1 MREDKFQRR
10 ATLQANR
17 SAWITTATLHFSHE
31 REKDYSK
38 TKPQSWF
45 GRCGKH
51 RLAKTLFPVQSSW
64 TLNTSLQ
71 QPSTKTKWGHRH
83 RHRRHNDNS
92 HSRHLSE
99 FEPEH
104 AVCMWPDR
112 SPRREIAKKKRSKQ
126 QDCTVQ
132 DDSIRATDRKIDL
145 QVWLTQNTQE
155 RNSWTAPGLTK
166 KKTDCFAQSWK
177 KNNRA
182 TKRTT

>member
-10 ATLQANR
+10 AALQANR
-17 SAWITTATLHFSHE
+17 SAWITIATLHFSHE

-112 SPRREIAKKKRSKQ
+112 SPRGEIAKKN
-126 QDCTVQ
+126 
-132 DDSIRATDRKIDL
+132 A
-145 QVWLTQNTQE
+145 QNN
-155 RNSWTAPGLTK
+155 RTAPFRMTASEPLTEKSTCRFGSPKHPRKKQLDCAGTDQKNGLFCAKLK
-166 KKTDCFAQSWK
+166 KK
-177 KNNRA
+177 
-182 TKRTT
+182 